1 MLQMSYER
9 GVIQQI
15 RSEVDRYDRYQQLYG
30 GEEATIST
38 LSDTTEPRA
47 VLCSQ
52 MGPSIIA
59 SAYGTVI
66 SEDLGIKDFVTCL
79 HNLFQGRVH
88 PNAKFNQ
95 VSS

>member
-15 RSEVDRYDRYQQLYG
+15 WSEVDRYDRYQQLYG
-30 GEEATIST
+30 GEEATTST
-38 LSDTTEPRA
+38 LSDTTEPRV

-52 MGPSIIA
+52 MGPSITA
-59 SAYGTVI
+59 SAYGTVL